1 MQKPNFRMSMTNIP
15 EKQRPRE
22 KLVQYGPSALANAEL
37 LALFLGTGSKGRS
50 AIDIAQHLIQKYGG
64 LGPLG
69 SLSAS
74 TLAMEP
80 GIGEAK
86 ASILAAAY
94 ELGTRVSKEKINAA
108 PLDCPNLIYDHF
120 ASQLRNLPHEQVLV
134 VSLDTRLRHTGTTVV
149 SIGTVNEAAAHPRE
163 ILRPVITRNAYAFIL
178 IHNHP
183 SGDPTPSRADYRIT
197 ENLVKAAELMQ
208 IRLIDHVIIG
218 RPSPGNQPY
227 FSFREAGVVAG

>member
-1 MQKPNFRMSMTNIP
+1 MSTRVTDIP

-22 KLVQYGPSALANAEL
+22 KLIQYGPSALANAEL

-74 TLAMEP
+74 ALAMEP

-86 ASILAAAY
+86 ASILVAAY
-94 ELGTRVSKEKINAA
+94 ELGSRVAREQINAA
-108 PLDCPNLIYDHF
+108 PLDCPDLIYNHF
-120 ASQLRNLPHEQVLV
+120 AAQLQSLPHEQVLV

-163 ILRPVITRNAYAFIL
+163 ILRPIITRNAYAFIL

-197 ENLVKAAELMQ
+197 ENLVKAADLMQ